1 MTEVLSRR
9 HALVDLTAKYQAD
22 EGEFFFT
29 GVQALVRVPF
39 EQLRADR
46 RAGLRTA
53 GFVSGYPGSPLGG
66 YDREILAQRTL
77 LDELG
82 IVIQPGL
89 NEELAATAVMGSQ
102 VASAMPTAKFDGV
115 VGVWYG
121 KHPGVDRAS
130 DAIRHAAY
138 GGASAAGGVLCLAG
152 DDPSSKSSSL
162 PCASEFTLADLH
174 VPVLSPG
181 TIQELLDFGRHGI
194 ALSRSSGLWA
204 GLKVVTAVAD
214 GSGNGTVDADRIHPV
229 NPAIEY
235 QGKPYVPSGRPLA
248 MLASVVIEQEIYE
261 ARLPL
266 ARMYA
271 EQNAGLNEITVDPGD
286 AWLGIVAG
294 GRTYY
299 EVRAALEL
307 LGLSERDLRGFGI
320 RLLRLGMLYPLD
332 GRLLR
337 RFAKGLREIVVVEE
351 KRPFLEAA
359 IKEALYGMSDAPAI
373 TGKSDPRGAALVPAA
388 GALDAKALVEPLR
401 RRLAERID
409 PGRLSHSY
417 SGTGRRLLP
426 IAQSRTPYFC
436 SGCPH
441 STGTK
446 APEGAWV
453 GAGIGCHGM
462 APVMDSSR
470 VGDVVVSAQMGGDG
484 TPWLGIAPFVEKDHL
499 IQNIGDGTYFHSGQ
513 LAVRAAIAA
522 GSHMT
527 YKILYNAAV
536 AMTGGQDAQGAMPVP
551 ALAASLLLEGVNR
564 VIITTDD
571 TGKYR
576 HTRLPRGVRVLPRSK
591 IVQAQEELR
600 LVPGVTVLIHDQ
612 QCAAELRRDRKRGKV
627 AEPPA
632 RVIVNDRVCEGCGDC
647 GRKSNCLSVQSVQTE
662 FGSKTKIHQ
671 SSCNKDY
678 SCLDGDC
685 PSFLTVVPRKAAA
698 AQAGSARGLGGAR
711 RRPPLKTGD
720 IPAPGLLAPA
730 GHFVVRLPGIG
741 GTGVVTVA
749 QIIGTAAML
758 DGCFVSGLDQT
769 GLSQK
774 AGPVL
779 SDLTIS
785 RHPLTGSEQAS
796 AAQADTY
803 LVLDMLVGL
812 DVKSLAAVVPDRTVA
827 VVSTSQTPTGRMV
840 AHGGEVAY
848 PSVEG
853 MRAELDARTRARDNL
868 YLDAERLALGLF
880 GEATTSNLI
889 VLGAAVQHGCVPIA
903 PEAIEQAIGINGVA
917 VEANRLAFRWG
928 RMWVADPGR
937 VAASMLAASDGIPRP
952 TADDLA
958 LIGDLDH
965 GALGAALRVRVPDLI
980 AYQDRSYAR
989 QYVQTVRE
997 VALAERRIG
1006 ADDLALAT
1014 AAAQFLHRF
1023 MAYKDEYE
1031 VARLHLL
1038 PSARAAV
1045 VAEAGTDVK
1054 VSYNLH
1060 PPILRS
1066 LGLRHKL
1073 RLGPWFRHVLRLLA
1087 AMKGLRGTPFDIFGY
1102 AEIRR
1107 TERELVTE
1115 FSALLAEVAQ
1125 ALTPGNREQAL
1136 ELIRLADAV
1145 RGYED
1150 IKMNNVRDYRQRVS
1164 AMCGELFANENRKG
1178 VVS

>member
-9 HALVDLTAKYQAD
+9 HALTDLAAKYVAD

-39 EQLRADR
+39 EHLRADR
-46 RAGLRTA
+46 RVGQRTA

-66 YDREILAQRTL
+66 YDREIAAHPAL
-77 LDELG
+77 LNELG
-82 IVIQPGL
+82 IVVQPGL

-102 VASAMPTAKFDGV
+102 VASALPTAKFDGV

-130 DAIRHAAY
+130 DAIRHASY
-138 GGASAAGGVLCLAG
+138 GGTSAAGGVLCLAG
-152 DDPSSKSSSL
+152 DDPANKSSSL

-194 ALSRSSGLWA
+194 ALSRSCGLWA

-214 GSGNGTVDADRIHPV
+214 GTGNGTVDADRISTVTPTL
-229 NPAIEY
+229 EY
-235 QGKPYVPSGRPLA
+235 QGKLYVPSGRPLA
-248 MLASVVIEQEIYE
+248 MLASVAIEQEIYE

-271 EQNAGLNEITVDPGD
+271 EQNAGLNEITIDPGD

-307 LGLSERDLRGFGI
+307 LGLNERDLRKHGI

-332 GRLLR
+332 TQLVR

-359 IKEALYGMSDAPAI
+359 LKDALYGMTGAPAI
-373 TGKSDPRGAALVPAA
+373 TGKFDPLGVALVPAA
-388 GALDAKALVEPLR
+388 GALDAKALLEPLR
-401 RRLAERID
+401 RRLAERVD
-409 PGRLSHSY
+409 SSMLSHPDI
-417 SGTGRRLLP
+417 GTSRRLLP
-426 IAQSRTPYFC
+426 MAQSRTPYFC

-446 APEGAWV
+446 APVGAWV

-462 APVMDSSR
+462 APAMDSSR
-470 VGDVVVSAQMGGDG
+470 VGDIVVAAQMGGDG
-484 TPWLGIAPFVEKDHL
+484 APWLGIAPFVEQDHL

-513 LAVRAAIAA
+513 LAVRAAVAA
-522 GSHMT
+522 GAHVT
-527 YKILYNAAV
+527 YKILYNTAV

-551 ALAASLLLEGVNR
+551 ALAGALLLEGVSR

-571 TGKYR
+571 PKRYR
-576 HTRLPRGVRVLPRSK
+576 RARLPKGARVLPRDR

-600 LVPGVTVLIHDQ
+600 QVPGVTVLIHDQ
-612 QCAAELRRDRKRGKV
+612 QCAAELRRDRKRGRV
-627 AEPPA
+627 AEPPV
-632 RVIVNDRVCEGCGDC
+632 RVVVNDRVCEGCGDC

-678 SCLDGDC
+678 SCLEGDC
-685 PSFLTVVPRKAAA
+685 PSFLTVVPRKAGTAA
-698 AQAGSARGLGGAR
+698 GGSARSRGGAR
-711 RRPPLKTGD
+711 RRPPLATAD
-720 IPAPGLLAPA
+720 LPAPGSLAPA
-730 GHFVVRLPGIG
+730 GHFVIRLPGIG

-758 DGCFVSGLDQT
+758 DGCYISGMDQT

-785 RHPLTGSEQAS
+785 RQPLTGSEQAS
-796 AAQADTY
+796 AAQVDAY

-812 DVKSLAAVVPDRTVA
+812 DPRSLSAIVPDRTVA

-848 PSVEG
+848 PPVDE
-853 MRAELDARTRARDNL
+853 MRAELDARTRAADNV

-889 VLGAAVQHGCVPIA
+889 VLGAAVQRGCVPIA
-903 PEAIEQAIGINGVA
+903 PEAIERAIGINGVA
-917 VEANRLAFRWG
+917 VEANQLAFRWG

-937 VAASMLAASDGIPRP
+937 VEASLLGADQGIPLP

-965 GALGAALRVRVPDLI
+965 GELGAALRVRVPDLA
-980 AYQDRSYAR
+980 AYQDRDYAR
-989 QYVQTVRE
+989 QYVETVRQ

-1006 ADDLALAT
+1006 AEDLALAT

-1045 VAEAGTDVK
+1045 AAVAGTDVK

-1066 LGLRHKL
+1066 LGLRRKL
-1073 RLGPWFRHVLRLLA
+1073 RLGPWFRHVLRVLA

-1102 AEIRR
+1102 ARVRR
-1107 TERELVTE
+1107 TERVLVTE
-1115 FSALLAEVAQ
+1115 FSALLADVART
-1125 ALTPGNREQAL
+1125 LTPGNRDQAL
-1136 ELIRLADAV
+1136 ELVRLADVV

-1150 IKMNNVRDYRQRVS
+1150 IKLKNTSVYREKVAALR
-1164 AMCGELFANENRKG
+1164 GELG
-1178 VVS
+1178 L

>member
-9 HALVDLTAKYQAD
+9 HALVDLAAKYVAD

-66 YDREILAQRTL
+66 YDREISAQRAL

-82 IVIQPGL
+82 VVVQPGL

-102 VASAMPTAKFDGV
+102 AASAMPTAKFDGV

-121 KHPGVDRAS
+121 KHPGIDRAS
-130 DAIRHAAY
+130 DAIRHASY
-138 GGASAAGGVLCLAG
+138 GGTSKTGGVLCLAG
-152 DDPSSKSSSL
+152 DDPSNKSSSL

-194 ALSRSSGLWA
+194 ALSRSCGLWA

-214 GSGNGTVDADRIHPV
+214 GTGNGTVDADRLQPAV
-229 NPAIEY
+229 PAIDY

-248 MLASVVIEQEIYE
+248 MLASVAIEEEIYE

-271 EQNAGLNEITVDPGD
+271 EQNAGLNEITVDPGG

-299 EVRAALEL
+299 EVRAALEQ
-307 LGLSERDLRGFGI
+307 LGLSEHDLRAYGI

-332 GRLLR
+332 VRLVR
-337 RFAKGLREIVVVEE
+337 RFAKGLREILVVEE

-359 IKEALYGMSDAPAI
+359 IKDALYGMTDAPAI
-373 TGKSDPRGAALVPAA
+373 AGKSDPSGAALVPAA

-409 PGRLSHSY
+409 PGQLNRPY
-417 SGTGRRLLP
+417 SGVGRRLLP
-426 IAQSRTPYFC
+426 MAQSRTPYFC

-470 VGDVVVSAQMGGDG
+470 VGDIVVSAQMGGDG
-484 TPWLGIAPFVEKDHL
+484 APWLGIAPFVEQDHL

-513 LAVRAAIAA
+513 LAVRAAVAA

-527 YKILYNAAV
+527 YKILYNTAV
-536 AMTGGQDAQGAMPVP
+536 AMTGGQDAEGAMPVP
-551 ALAASLLLEGVNR
+551 ALAASLLLEGVSQ

-576 HTRLPRGVRVLPRSK
+576 HIRLPKGARVLPRAK
-591 IVQAQEELR
+591 IVEAQEELR
-600 LVPGVTVLIHDQ
+600 RVPGVTVLIHDQ
-612 QCAAELRRDRKRGKV
+612 QCAAELRRDRKRGRV
-627 AEPPA
+627 AEPAA

-647 GRKSNCLSVQSVQTE
+647 GRKSNCLSVQPVQTE

-685 PSFLTVVPRKAAA
+685 PSFLTVVPKKGKAVAT
-698 AQAGSARGLGGAR
+698 SARDRGGAR
-711 RRPPLKTGD
+711 RRPPLEAHE
-720 IPAPGLLAPA
+720 IPAPGSLASA
-730 GHFVVRLPGIG
+730 EHFVVRLPGIG

-749 QIIGTAAML
+749 QIVGTGAML

-812 DVKSLAAVVPDRTVA
+812 DVKSLSAVVPDRTVA
-827 VVSTSQTPTGRMV
+827 VVSTSQSPTGRMV

-848 PSVEG
+848 PDVDE
-853 MRAELDARTRARDNL
+853 MRAELDARTRAADNL
-868 YLDAERLALGLF
+868 YLDAEQLALGLF

-903 PEAIEQAIGINGVA
+903 PDAIEQAIGINGVA

-928 RMWVADPGR
+928 RMWVADPDR
-937 VAASMLAASDGIPRP
+937 VQASIQLAGEDLPQLRSE
-952 TADDLA
+952 DLA

-965 GALGAALRVRVPDLI
+965 GGLGDALRVRIPDLI
-980 AYQDRSYAR
+980 AYQNRGYAR
-989 QYVQTVRE
+989 RYVDTIRA
-997 VALAERRIG
+997 VALAERRVG
-1006 ADDLALAT
+1006 GEDLALAT

-1038 PSARAAV
+1038 PSVQAAV
-1045 VAEAGTDVK
+1045 TAETGTDVK

-1066 LGLRHKL
+1066 LGLQRKI
-1073 RLGPWFRHVLRLLA
+1073 RLGPWFRHVFRLLA

-1102 AEIRR
+1102 ARVRR
-1107 TERELVTE
+1107 TERELVAE
-1115 FSALLAEVAQ
+1115 FSALLADIAR
-1125 ALTPGNREQAL
+1125 ALTSDNREQVL
-1136 ELIRLADAV
+1136 ELIRLADIV

-1150 IKMNNVRDYRQRVS
+1150 IKMNNVRVYRQKVA
-1164 AMCGELFANENRKG
+1164 AMRGEISL
-1178 VVS
+1178 